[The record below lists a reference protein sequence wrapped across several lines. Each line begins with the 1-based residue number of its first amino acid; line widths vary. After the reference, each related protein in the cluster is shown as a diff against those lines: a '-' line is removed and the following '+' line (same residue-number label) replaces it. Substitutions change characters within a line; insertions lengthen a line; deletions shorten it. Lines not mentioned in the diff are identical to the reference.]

1 LINGEKGESKL
12 ISTDKSLWKA
22 TRDGYG
28 RGLVKLGEKYKDV
41 VVLSADLTES
51 TRANWF
57 RDKFPG
63 RFFSFGVAEQD
74 MMSTAAGFAL
84 SGKVP
89 FCCSFGVFASGRA
102 WEQLRI
108 SAAYMNLNINIGG
121 THGGITVGADGAT
134 HQALEEIALMRILP
148 NMSVIVPCDAVE
160 AEKATIA
167 AAGIKGPVYLRL
179 GRENVPSL
187 SDESEDFIP
196 GKARILKQGNDVTI
210 IACGI
215 MVYHAV
221 LAADILDKE
230 GINARV
236 INLHTI
242 KPIDKDA
249 ILSSAKQTGALVT
262 AEEHLIAGGMGSAVS
277 EVLSQNMPVPV
288 EMVGIKDRFGESG
301 SPWELMK
308 KLCLMPEDI
317 VKAAKNAV
325 DRKVHTK

>member
-1 LINGEKGESKL
+1 L
-12 ISTDKSLWKA
+12 ISADKSLWKA

-28 RGLVKLGEKYKDV
+28 MGLVKLGQGNKNI
-41 VVLSADLTES
+41 VVLCADLTES

-57 RDKFPG
+57 RGKFPD

-102 WEQLRI
+102 WEQIRI
-108 SAAYMNLNINIGG
+108 SVAYMNLNVNIGG

-134 HQALEEIALMRILP
+134 HQALEEITLMRLLP
-148 NMSVIVPCDAVE
+148 NMNVIVPCDAVE
-160 AEKATIA
+160 AEKATIVSA
-167 AAGIKGPVYLRL
+167 DIKGPVYLRL
-179 GRENVPSL
+179 GRENVPPIT
-187 SDESEDFIP
+187 DENDVFVP
-196 GKARILKQGNDVTI
+196 GKARIMKQGEDITI

-215 MVYHAV
+215 MVYHAL
-221 LAADILDKE
+221 LAAEMLEKS
-230 GINARV
+230 GISAKV

-242 KPIDKDA
+242 KPIDKEAIIDA
-249 ILSSAKQTGALVT
+249 AQATGAIVT
-262 AEEHLIAGGMGSAVS
+262 AEEHLLAGGMGSAVS
-277 EVLSQNMPVPV
+277 EVLVQHMPVPV

-308 KLCLMPEDI
+308 KLHLMPENI
-317 VKAAKNAV
+317 VEAAERAIK
-325 DRKVHTK
+325 RK

>member
-1 LINGEKGESKL
+1 M
-12 ISTDKSLWKA
+12 ISVDKSLWKA

-28 RGLVKLGEKYKDV
+28 RGLVKLGDADKDI

-57 RDKFPG
+57 RDKFPE
-63 RFFSFGVAEQD
+63 RFFTFGVAEQD

-102 WEQLRI
+102 WDQIRV
-108 SAAYMNLNINIGG
+108 SVAYMNLNINIGG
-121 THGGITVGADGAT
+121 THGGVTVGADGAT
-134 HQALEEIALMRILP
+134 HQALEEITLMRLLP
-148 NMSVIVPCDAVE
+148 NMNVIVPCDAVE

-167 AAGIKGPVYLRL
+167 SAGIKGPVYLRL
-179 GRENVPSL
+179 GRENTPPIT
-187 SDESEDFIP
+187 DEKDIFTP
-196 GKARILKQGNDVTI
+196 GKARIMIHGEDVSI

-215 MVYHAV
+215 MVYHAM
-221 LAADILDKE
+221 LAAEMLKKA
-230 GINARV
+230 GISARV

-249 ILSSAKQTGALVT
+249 IIDAARITGAVVT
-262 AEEHLIAGGMGSAVS
+262 AEEHLLAGGMGSAVS
-277 EVLSQNMPVPV
+277 EVLVQHMPVPV
-288 EMVGIKDRFGESG
+288 EMVGIRDRFGESG

-308 KLCLMPEDI
+308 KFHLMPEDI
-317 VKAAKNAV
+317 AEAAKRAIK
-325 DRKVHTK
+325 RKVINRF

>member
-1 LINGEKGESKL
+1 L
-12 ISTDKSLWKA
+12 ISVDKSLWKA

-28 RGLVKLGEKYKDV
+28 RGLVKLGEADKNI

-57 RDKFPG
+57 RDKFPE

-102 WEQLRI
+102 WEQIRV
-108 SAAYMNLNINIGG
+108 SVAYMNLNINIGG

-134 HQALEEIALMRILP
+134 HQALEEITLMRLLP
-148 NMSVIVPCDAVE
+148 NMNVIVPCDAVE

-167 AAGIKGPVYLRL
+167 SAGIKGPVYLRL
-179 GRENVPSL
+179 GRENTPPIT
-187 SDESEDFIP
+187 DEKDVFMP
-196 GKARILKQGNDVTI
+196 GKARIMKQGEDVSI

-215 MVYHAV
+215 MVYHAI
-221 LAADILDKE
+221 LAAEMLEKS
-230 GINARV
+230 GISARV

-242 KPIDKDA
+242 KPIDKEAIIDA
-249 ILSSAKQTGALVT
+249 ARMTGAIVT
-262 AEEHLIAGGMGSAVS
+262 AEEHLLAGGMGSAIS
-277 EVLSQNMPVPV
+277 EVLVQHMPVPV
-288 EMVGIKDRFGESG
+288 EMVAIKDRFGESG

-308 KLCLMPEDI
+308 KMHLMPEDI
-317 VKAAKNAV
+317 VEAAKKAIA
-325 DRKVHTK
+325 RK

>member
-1 LINGEKGESKL
+1 MKSTDGEKGESEL
-12 ISTDKSLWKA
+12 ISADKSLWKA

-28 RGLVKLGEKYKDV
+28 HGLVKLGEKNKNI

-57 RDKFPG
+57 RDRFPE

-74 MMSTAAGFAL
+74 MMSTAAGFTL

-102 WEQLRI
+102 WEQIRV

-121 THGGITVGADGAT
+121 THGGVTVGPDGAT

-148 NMSVIVPCDAVE
+148 NMSVIVPCDAIE

-167 AAGIKGPVYLRL
+167 AADIKGPVYLRL
-179 GRENVPSL
+179 GRENVPPIT
-187 SDESEDFIP
+187 DEKKTFIP
-196 GKARILKQGNDVTI
+196 GKAHIIKQGKDLTI

-215 MVYHAV
+215 MVYHAI
-221 LAADILDKE
+221 LAAEMLEKA
-230 GINARV
+230 GVSAGV

-242 KPIDKDA
+242 KPIDKETIVGQA
-249 ILSSAKQTGALVT
+249 RRTGAIVT
-262 AEEHLIAGGMGSAVS
+262 AEEHLTAGGMGSAVS
-277 EVLSQNMPVPV
+277 EVLSQNLPVPL
-288 EMVGIKDRFGESG
+288 EMVGVKDRFGESG

-308 KLCLMPEDI
+308 KLHLMPEDI
-317 VKAAKNAV
+317 VEAAKRVIN
-325 DRKVHTK
+325 RK

>member
-1 LINGEKGESKL
+1 M
-12 ISTDKSLWKA
+12 ISADKSLWKA

-28 RGLVKLGEKYKDV
+28 RGLVKLGEKDKNI

-57 RDKFPG
+57 RDRFPE

-102 WEQLRI
+102 WEQIRV

-121 THGGITVGADGAT
+121 THGGITVGPDGAT
-134 HQALEEIALMRILP
+134 HQALEEITLMRLLP
-148 NMSVIVPCDAVE
+148 NMSVIVPCDAIE
-160 AEKATIA
+160 AEKATISSA
-167 AAGIKGPVYLRL
+167 YIKGPVYLRL
-179 GRENVPSL
+179 GRENVPPIT
-187 SDESEDFIP
+187 DENKEFMP
-196 GKARILKQGNDVTI
+196 GKAHIIKQGKDLTI

-215 MVYHAV
+215 MVYHAI
-221 LAADILDKE
+221 LAAETLEKA
-230 GINARV
+230 GICAGV

-242 KPIDKDA
+242 KPIDKEA
-249 ILSSAKQTGALVT
+249 IIGEARRTGAVVT

-277 EVLSQNMPVPV
+277 EVLAQHAPAPV
-288 EMVGIKDRFGESG
+288 EMVGVKDRFGESG

-308 KLCLMPEDI
+308 KLHLMPEDI
-317 VKAAKNAV
+317 VEAAKRAV
-325 DRKVHTK
+325 DRK